1 MKKKGEALY
10 PFTKE
15 LAQEI
20 VERTMEIL
28 GGNINVMNREGSLLA
43 LAIKRESAMFMRE
56 HC

>member
-1 MKKKGEALY
+1 MY

-20 VERTMEIL
+20 VERTMKIL
-28 GGNINVMNREGSLLA
+28 GRNINVMNREGSLLA
-43 LAIKRESAMFMRE
+43 LAIKRELAMFMRE